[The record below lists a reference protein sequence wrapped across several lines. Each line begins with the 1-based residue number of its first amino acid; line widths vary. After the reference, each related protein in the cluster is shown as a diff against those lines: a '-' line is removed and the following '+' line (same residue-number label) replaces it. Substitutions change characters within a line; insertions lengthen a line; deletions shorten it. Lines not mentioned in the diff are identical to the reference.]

1 MQTGAARTSGGGGGA
16 PAGAAE
22 PGSAVAC
29 GGIRMSGQT
38 HVRTQPEKGNGWV
51 PANPRGAGGRAST
64 SFLGPELDIKL
75 SQGASLISVLGGR
88 LGADGAAVLGGRRGA
103 DGAAVRGGR
112 RGADGAAELGGPGRG
127 GGWSADGAVVQTGLG
142 LSAGKFGFEIVR
154 ACVDQPPPTLV
165 AAAG

>member
-1 MQTGAARTSGGGGGA
+1 VQTGAARTSGGGGGA

-103 DGAAVRGGR
+103 DGAAV
-112 RGADGAAELGGPGRG
+112 LGGPGRG
-127 GGWSADGAVVQTGLG
+127 GGWSADGAVVRTGLG

-154 ACVDQPPPTLV
+154 ACVD
-165 AAAG
+165 

>member
-103 DGAAVRGGR
+103 DGAAV
-112 RGADGAAELGGPGRG
+112 LGGPGRG
-127 GGWSADGAVVQTGLG
+127 GGWSADGAVVRTGLG

-154 ACVDQPPPTLV
+154 ACVD
-165 AAAG
+165 

>member
-16 PAGAAE
+16 QAGAAE

-29 GGIRMSGQT
+29 GGKRMSGQT
-38 HVRTQPEKGNGWV
+38 HQPEKGNGWV

-88 LGADGAAVLGGRRGA
+88 
-103 DGAAVRGGR
+103 

-127 GGWSADGAVVQTGLG
+127 GGWSADGAVVRTGLG

-154 ACVDQPPPTLV
+154 ACVD
-165 AAAG
+165 